1 MTPNREAWLQTA
13 TTALRAHFTAQG
25 FTIPDNV
32 RSTCGWPSKSATA
45 RKKRRIGECWSDDAS
60 DGKQFEIFI
69 SPALAD
75 PLSVTETLAHELVHA
90 TVGLKAGHGAA
101 FKRCATAIGLTG
113 KMTSTEPGPAF
124 RAWYAQQSFA
134 PYPHETLNASNAGKK
149 QATRLIKCEC
159 PECLAEGAPYIVRA
173 SQSTLDRGVP
183 ICPVHN
189 VPMMQ
194 A

>member
-1 MTPNREAWLQTA
+1 MTINNREAWLYNA
-13 TTALRAHFTAQG
+13 TQALRAHFSAQG
-25 FTIPDNV
+25 YTIPDNV

-60 DGKQFEIFI
+60 DGKQIELFI

-75 PLSVTETLAHELVHA
+75 PLTVTETLAHELCHA

-124 RAWYAQQSFA
+124 KAWFEKQSFGE
-134 PYPHETLNASNAGKK
+134 YPHETLNASNAAKK

-173 SQSTLDRGVP
+173 SQSTLDRGAPYCP
-183 ICPVHN
+183 IHN
-189 VPMMQ
+189 VPMQ

>member
-1 MTPNREAWLQTA
+1 MTNREAWLQTA
-13 TTALRAHFTAQG
+13 TQALRAHFSAQG

-75 PLSVTETLAHELVHA
+75 PLSVIETLAHELCHA

-101 FKRCATAIGLTG
+101 FKRCATAIGLEG
-113 KMTSTEPGPAF
+113 KMTSTTPGPAF
-124 RAWYAQQSFA
+124 KAWFAAQSFA

-149 QATRLIKCEC
+149 QATRLIKAEC
-159 PECLAEGAPYIVRA
+159 PECLAEGEPYIVRA
-173 SQSTLDRGVP
+173 SQSTLDRGAPYCP
-183 ICPVHN
+183 IHN

>member
-1 MTPNREAWLQTA
+1 MTNREQWLFNA

-25 FTIPDNV
+25 FTIPANV

-75 PLSVTETLAHELVHA
+75 PLTVTETLAHELCHA

-101 FKRCATAIGLTG
+101 FKRCATAIGLEG
-113 KMTSTEPGPAF
+113 KMTSTTPSPAF
-124 RAWYAQQSFA
+124 KAWFARQSFGE
-134 PYPHETLNASNAGKK
+134 YPHETLNASNAAPK
-149 QATRLIKCEC
+149 QATRLIKCQC
-159 PECLAEGAPYIVRA
+159 LECLAEGEPYIVRA
-173 SQSTLDRGVP
+173 SQSTLDRGAPYCP
-183 ICPVHN
+183 IHN